1 MDNIRELIRQSYKD
15 VGLREISEDY
25 LDGIMADKIRVEA
38 FKEILGIKEEV
49 A

>member
-1 MDNIRELIRQSYKD
+1 MENLRELIRQSYID
-15 VGLREISEDY
+15 IGIGEISEDY
-25 LDGIMADKIRVEA
+25 LDGIMRNKERVEA

>member
-1 MDNIRELIRQSYKD
+1 MENIRELIKQSYID
-15 VGLREISEDY
+15 IGLGEISEDY

-38 FKEILGIKEEV
+38 FKEILGLKEEV